1 MFLLL
6 LVTSDE
12 EEILPSIGSSS
23 KKTTH
28 EINDHEDQ
36 NLFNLWKKANFLCFQ
51 LPVRSVQWSHRAGDP
66 HVRFDNFILCPVFI
80 VNVMTKLDQGRQSD
94 AKRSNVQGWHSP
106 PFRSP
111 PHQPGTASAVQLSFL
126 HSRFCTEIFKLHIL
140 SVVFIISKFSD
151 WKLDG
156 EDRRWPGGLC
166 HHKRSSSS
174 WRNDPQAGIAV
185 VKPQNLLI

>member
-1 MFLLL
+1 MIMKIKFCGNFQKLISC
-6 LVTSDE
+6 VFSCQCARCSDPTE
-12 EEILPSIGSSS
+12 LGTHMWDLTTLSSVQCS
-23 KKTTH
+23 LWMLW
-28 EINDHEDQ
+28 Q
-36 NLFNLWKKANFLCFQ
+36 NLF
-51 LPVRSVQWSHRAGDP
+51 
-66 HVRFDNFILCPVFI
+66 
-80 VNVMTKLDQGRQSD
+80 DQGRQSD
-94 AKRSNVQGWHSP
+94 AKRRNVQGWP
-106 PFRSP
+106 ALPFPSP

-151 WKLDG
+151 WKVDG
-156 EDRRWPGGLC
+156 EYRRWPGGLC

>member
-6 LVTSDE
+6 LETSDE

-36 NLFNLWKKANFLCFQ
+36 ILWKFSKAHFLCFQ
-51 LPVRSVQWSHRAGDP
+51 LPVRSVQWSHRAGHP

-80 VNVMTKLDQGRQSD
+80 VKVMTKLVQGRQSD
-94 AKRSNVQGWHSP
+94 AKRRNVQGWPAP
-106 PFRSP
+106 PSHSP
-111 PHQPGTASAVQLSFL
+111 PHQPGSASAVQLSFL
-126 HSRFCTEIFKLHIL
+126 HSRFCTEIWLHSL

-151 WKLDG
+151 WKVDG
-156 EDRRWPGGLC
+156 EYRRWPGGLC